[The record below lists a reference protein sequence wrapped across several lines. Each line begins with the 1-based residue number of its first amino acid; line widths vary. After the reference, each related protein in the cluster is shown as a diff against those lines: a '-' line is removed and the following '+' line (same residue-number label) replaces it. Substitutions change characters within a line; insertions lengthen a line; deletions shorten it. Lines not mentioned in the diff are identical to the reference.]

1 MKPLENRTVV
11 ITGAL
16 GGLGKTVC
24 AVAESQGARVI
35 RLDIAGE
42 ESLADSYAVDLT
54 NADAT
59 RALIQSLGPF
69 DSLVNLAGGFA
80 MGTESWDASDEQWDL
95 MFSLNVSTMR
105 NAIKAAV
112 PVLLE
117 QQAGSIVN
125 VGAFGAREG
134 QGLMGAYCAS
144 KSVVMRLTET
154 LAEELKT
161 RGINVNAVLP
171 TVIDTPANR
180 AAMPDSDP
188 ADWVSPDDLAS
199 VICFLLSPAAR
210 AVHGALVPVRGLSE

>member
-1 MKPLENRTVV
+1 VHWAGWAELYVQSLNPR
-11 ITGAL
+11 AL
-16 GGLGKTVC
+16 VF
-24 AVAESQGARVI
+24 I
-35 RLDIAGE
+35 RLDIARDD
-42 ESLADSYAVDLT
+42 SLADCHAVDLT
-54 NADAT
+54 NAEAT
-59 RALIQSLGPF
+59 RELVNNLGPF

-80 MGTESWDASDEQWDL
+80 MGIESWDASDEQWDL

-105 NAIKAAV
+105 NAIRAAV

-161 RGINVNAVLP
+161 RGVNVNAVLP

-188 ADWVSPDDLAS
+188 AELTALQCPTATLPIGCHQTTWPALSAS
-199 VICFLLSPAAR
+199 CFLRLPK
-210 AVHGALVPVRGLSE
+210 PCTVRCCLCVD

>member
-16 GGLGKTVC
+16 GGLGRAVC
-24 AVAESQGARVI
+24 AAAEAQGARVI
-35 RLDIAGE
+35 GLDITHDE
-42 ESLADSYAVDLT
+42 NLANCYAVDLT

-59 RALIQSLGPF
+59 RELIQSFGPF

-80 MGTESWDASDEQWDL
+80 MGTESWDSSDEQWDL

-112 PVLLE
+112 PMLLQ

-144 KSVVMRLTET
+144 KTVVMRLTET

-161 RGINVNAVLP
+161 KGINVNAVLP
-171 TVIDTPANR
+171 TVIDTDANR
-180 AAMPDSDP
+180 SAMPENNP
-188 ADWVSPDDLAS
+188 AAWVSPDDLAA
-199 VICFLLSPAAR
+199 VICFLLSPAAK
-210 AVHGALVPVRGLSE
+210 AVHGALLPVRGLS

>member
-16 GGLGKTVC
+16 GGLGRTVC
-24 AVAESQGARVI
+24 AVAEAQGARVI
-35 RLDIAGE
+35 RLDIARDE
-42 ESLADSYAVDLT
+42 NRSDCYAVDLT

-59 RALIQSLGPF
+59 RELIQSFGPF

-80 MGTESWDASDEQWDL
+80 MGTESWDSSDEQWDL

-117 QQAGSIVN
+117 QQEGSIVN

-144 KSVVMRLTET
+144 KAVVMRLTET

-161 RGINVNAVLP
+161 KGINVNAVLP
-171 TVIDTPANR
+171 TVIDTDANR
-180 AAMPDSDP
+180 SAMPENNP
-188 ADWVSPDDLAS
+188 ADWVSPDDLAN
-199 VICFLLSPAAR
+199 VICFLLSPAAK
-210 AVHGALVPVRGLSE
+210 AVHGALLPVRGLS

>member
-16 GGLGKTVC
+16 GGLGRAVC
-24 AVAESQGARVI
+24 ASAEAQGARVI
-35 RLDIAGE
+35 GLDITHD
-42 ESLADSYAVDLT
+42 ESLANCYAVDLT

-59 RALIQSLGPF
+59 RELIQSFGPF

-80 MGTESWDASDEQWDL
+80 MGTESWDSSDEQWDL

-112 PVLLE
+112 PMLLQ

-144 KSVVMRLTET
+144 KTVVMRLTET

-161 RGINVNAVLP
+161 KGINVNAVLP
-171 TVIDTPANR
+171 TVIDTDANR
-180 AAMPDSDP
+180 SAMPENNP
-188 ADWVSPDDLAS
+188 AAWVSPDDLAA
-199 VICFLLSPAAR
+199 VICFLLSPAAK
-210 AVHGALVPVRGLSE
+210 AVHGALLPVRGLS

>member
-16 GGLGKTVC
+16 GGLGRTVC

-35 RLDIAGE
+35 RLDITRD
-42 ESLADSYAVDLT
+42 ESLPDCHAVDLT
-54 NADAT
+54 DADAT
-59 RALIQSLGPF
+59 RELIQSLGPF

-80 MGTESWDASDEQWDL
+80 MGAESWESIDEQWDL

-210 AVHGALVPVRGLSE
+210 AVHGALVPVRGLS

>member
-1 MKPLENRTVV
+1 MNAMENRTVV

-16 GGLGKTVC
+16 GGLGRRVC
-24 AVAESQGARVI
+24 AAAESQGARVL
-35 RLDIAGE
+35 RLDIARD

-54 NADAT
+54 NAGAT
-59 RALIQSLGPF
+59 LELINSLGPF
-69 DSLVNLAGGFA
+69 DGLINLAGGFA
-80 MGTESWDASDEQWDL
+80 MGTESWDLSEDQWDL

-117 QQAGSIVN
+117 QQKGSIVN
-125 VGAFGAREG
+125 VGAYAAREG

-161 RGINVNAVLP
+161 KGINVNAVLP

-180 AAMPDSDP
+180 AAMPDADP
-188 ADWVSPDDLAS
+188 AAWVSPDDLAA
-199 VICFLLSPAAR
+199 VICFLSSPAAR
-210 AVHGALVPVRGLSE
+210 AINGALIPVRGLS

>member
-16 GGLGKTVC
+16 GGLGRAVC
-24 AVAESQGARVI
+24 AAAEAQGARVI
-35 RLDIAGE
+35 GLDIAHDE
-42 ESLADSYAVDLT
+42 NLADYHAVDLT

-59 RALIQSLGPF
+59 RELIQSFGPF

-80 MGTESWDASDEQWDL
+80 MGTESWDSRDEQWDL

-112 PVLLE
+112 PMLLQ

-144 KSVVMRLTET
+144 KTVVMRLTET

-161 RGINVNAVLP
+161 KGINVNAVLP
-171 TVIDTPANR
+171 TVIDTDANR
-180 AAMPDSDP
+180 SAMPENNP
-188 ADWVSPDDLAS
+188 AAWVSPDDLAA
-199 VICFLLSPAAR
+199 VICFLLSPAAK
-210 AVHGALVPVRGLSE
+210 AVHGALLPVRGLS

>member
-1 MKPLENRTVV
+1 MKALENRTVV

-16 GGLGKTVC
+16 GGLGIRVC
-24 AVAESQGARVI
+24 AVAEAQGARVL
-35 RLDIAGE
+35 RLDIARD
-42 ESLADSYAVDLT
+42 ESLTNSYAVDLT
-54 NADAT
+54 NADVT
-59 RALIQSLGPF
+59 FELIHSLGPF
-69 DSLVNLAGGFA
+69 DGLINLAGGFA
-80 MGTESWDASDEQWDL
+80 MGTESWDSSEDQWDL

-125 VGAFGAREG
+125 VGAYGAREG

-161 RGINVNAVLP
+161 QGINVNAVLP
-171 TVIDTPANR
+171 TVIDTAANR
-180 AAMPDSDP
+180 AAMPDAEP
-188 ADWVSPDDLAS
+188 ADWVSPDDLAA
-199 VICFLLSPAAR
+199 VICFLASPAAR
-210 AVHGALVPVRGLSE
+210 AVNGALIPVRGLS

>member
-16 GGLGKTVC
+16 GGLGRTVC

-35 RLDIAGE
+35 RLDIARD
-42 ESLADSYAVDLT
+42 ESLPDCHAVDLT
-54 NADAT
+54 NAEAT
-59 RALIQSLGPF
+59 RELVKNLGPF

-80 MGTESWDASDEQWDL
+80 MGIESWDASDEQWDL

-117 QQAGSIVN
+117 QQEGSIVN
-125 VGAFGAREG
+125 VGAFGARDG

-161 RGINVNAVLP
+161 RGVNVNAVLP

-199 VICFLLSPAAR
+199 VICFLLSPAAK
-210 AVHGALVPVRGLSE
+210 AVHGALLPVRGLS

>member
-16 GGLGKTVC
+16 GGLGRAVC
-24 AVAESQGARVI
+24 AAAEAQGARVI
-35 RLDIAGE
+35 GLDIAHDE
-42 ESLADSYAVDLT
+42 NLADYHAVDLT

-59 RALIQSLGPF
+59 RELIQSFGPF

-80 MGTESWDASDEQWDL
+80 MGTESWDSSDEKWDL
-95 MFSLNVSTMR
+95 MFNLNVSTMR

-112 PVLLE
+112 PMLLQ

-144 KSVVMRLTET
+144 KTVVMRLTET

-161 RGINVNAVLP
+161 KGINVNAVLP
-171 TVIDTPANR
+171 TVIDTDANR
-180 AAMPDSDP
+180 SAMPENNP
-188 ADWVSPDDLAS
+188 AAWVSPDDLAA
-199 VICFLLSPAAR
+199 VICFLLSPAAK
-210 AVHGALVPVRGLSE
+210 AVHGALLPVRGLS

>member
-16 GGLGKTVC
+16 GGLGRAVC
-24 AVAESQGARVI
+24 AAAEAQGARVI
-35 RLDIAGE
+35 GLDIAHDE
-42 ESLADSYAVDLT
+42 NVADYHAVDLT

-59 RALIQSLGPF
+59 RELIQSFGPF

-80 MGTESWDASDEQWDL
+80 MGTESWDSSDEQWDL

-112 PVLLE
+112 PMLLQ

-144 KSVVMRLTET
+144 KTVVMRLTET

-161 RGINVNAVLP
+161 KGINVNAVLP
-171 TVIDTPANR
+171 TVIDTDANR
-180 AAMPDSDP
+180 SAMPENNP
-188 ADWVSPDDLAS
+188 AAWVSPDDLAA
-199 VICFLLSPAAR
+199 VICFLLSPAAK
-210 AVHGALVPVRGLSE
+210 AVHGALLPVRGLS

>member
-1 MKPLENRTVV
+1 MKALENRTVV

-16 GGLGKTVC
+16 GGLGRRVC
-24 AVAESQGARVI
+24 AVAEAQGARVL
-35 RLDIAGE
+35 RLDIARD
-42 ESLADSYAVDLT
+42 ESLTNSYAVDLT
-54 NADAT
+54 NADVT
-59 RALIQSLGPF
+59 FELIHSLGPF
-69 DSLVNLAGGFA
+69 DGLINLAGGFA
-80 MGTESWDASDEQWDL
+80 MGTESWDSSEDQWDL

-125 VGAFGAREG
+125 VGAYGAREG

-161 RGINVNAVLP
+161 KGINVNAVLP
-171 TVIDTPANR
+171 TVIDTAANR
-180 AAMPDSDP
+180 AAMPDAEP
-188 ADWVSPDDLAS
+188 ADWVSPDDLAA
-199 VICFLLSPAAR
+199 VICFLASPAAR
-210 AVHGALVPVRGLSE
+210 AVNGALIPVRGLS